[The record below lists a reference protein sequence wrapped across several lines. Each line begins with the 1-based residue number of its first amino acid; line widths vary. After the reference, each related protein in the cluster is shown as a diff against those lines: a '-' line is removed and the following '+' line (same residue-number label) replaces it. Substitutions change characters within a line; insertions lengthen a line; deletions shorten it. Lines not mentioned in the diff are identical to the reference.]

1 VTLTLGLLAL
11 LLGVFTFRSLEQPP
25 RGVPVVLM
33 GQEIPFDQM
42 DCEDDAVHAY
52 VRADGIMLASTYPTS
67 LYGEYNRLLAVDQ
80 AVVLLRKAMATRAER
95 LVIVH
100 ADPDVAYGRVVEF
113 IDQSRGSV
121 GAEIVL
127 ASRDQLR
134 GHCYKFD
141 VFRKHRWAG

>member
-1 VTLTLGLLAL
+1 
-11 LLGVFTFRSLEQPP
+11 
-25 RGVPVVLM
+25 M
-33 GQEIPFDQM
+33 GQEIPLGLM
-42 DCEDDAVHAY
+42 ECEDDAVHAY
-52 VRADGIMLASTYPTS
+52 VRADGILLASTHPVS
-67 LYGEYNRLLAVDQ
+67 LYDEYNRLLDVDQ

-121 GAEIVL
+121 GVEIVL

-134 GHCYKFD
+134 GHCCKFD
-141 VFRKHRWAG
+141 VFRKHR